1 MWFLTQEEIRHQVEE
16 KQRQRK
22 EERLRKLR
30 EEAEEEAKFR
40 AEKTNAQREVQQVK
54 EMNRLK
60 EVSSGHVYNIVDSN
74 RTKIDIY
81 VLVLTIVSNY
91 LHCII
96 TMII

>member
-60 EVSSGHVYNIVDSN
+60 EVNSEYVHIVDNN
-74 RTKIDIY
+74 RVAIDIY
-81 VLVLTIVSNY
+81 MYLYSLLLVITCIV
-91 LHCII
+91 
-96 TMII
+96 